1 MFAVKFEMN
10 GQSVK
15 IKYSHDVFTDS
26 VHETRAGA
34 EAAIRRHYRD
44 FTGDG
49 ATIEGADM
57 AFTVLPNEPRTLTV
71 HFYIEEV

>member
-34 EAAIRRHYRD
+34 ETAIRRHYSE
-44 FTGDG
+44 FSGDG
-49 ATIEGADM
+49 ATIEGTDTD
-57 AFTVLPNEPRTLTV
+57 FSVLPNEPRTLTV

>member
-49 ATIEGADM
+49 ATIEGRIW
-57 AFTVLPNEPRTLTV
+57 LSRCCRTSREL
-71 HFYIEEV
+71 